1 MAAGPGVSMQC
12 ASPARELSLSVQ
24 HGTNQT
30 LGDRLKPEETTG
42 ENAAH
47 HLIYLDSTS
56 RLATQANIG

>member
-30 LGDRLKPEETTG
+30 VGDRPKPEETTG
-42 ENAAH
+42 KNTAH
-47 HLIYLDSTS
+47 HLMI
-56 RLATQANIG
+56 RRAA